1 MRNEF
6 NNKAKDY
13 ANGRPTY
20 PKEILSKLIELGIT
34 NNSNIADIG
43 AGTGLFTNMLCE
55 LGANVFAVEPSLEML
70 NECKEYCNYN
80 NIKCICALAE
90 KTTLKDNSIDAI
102 TIAQA
107 FHWFDKKLCKIEF
120 KRILHENGY
129 VFTIW
134 NSLEEDNDFTK
145 EYMNLIHKYEIKT
158 NAGNSYFDADKEK
171 FDFFGQDFEKVYY
184 DNYQR
189 ITLDSLI
196 SNAVSISYTPSKA
209 DEEYNDF
216 VDQIIALFNKHNKD
230 GYVTFHYTTEL
241 SICQFVKE

>member
-20 PKEILSKLIELGIT
+20 PKEILDKLIELGIDK
-34 NNSNIADIG
+34 NSNIADIG

-55 LGANVFAVEPSLEML
+55 LGSNIFAIEPNLEMI
-70 NECKEYCNYN
+70 NECKEYCDYS
-80 NIKCICALAE
+80 NIRFICAPAE
-90 KTTLKDNSIDAI
+90 KTTLEDNSIDMI

-120 KRILHENGY
+120 KRILRENGH
-129 VFTIW
+129 VLTIW

-145 EYMNLIHKYEIKT
+145 DYMNLIHKYEIKT
-158 NAGNSYFDADKEK
+158 NAGNSYFNADKEK

-189 ITLDSLI
+189 MTLNSLI

-209 DEEYNDF
+209 DKEYNEFIDK
-216 VDQIIALFNKHNKD
+216 VTDLFNRYNKE
-230 GYVTFHYTTEL
+230 GYVTFHYKTEI
-241 SICQFVKE
+241 SIGKFAK